1 MLFTP
6 AQRRI
11 LQWAALGLA
20 VAAVVWLLG
29 PVLTPFA
36 IAAVLAYALHP
47 LVERLRRCGC
57 RGCWRWRSSRS
68 AP

>member
-1 MLFTP
+1 
-6 AQRRI
+6 
-11 LQWAALGLA
+11 

-47 LVERLRRCGC
+47 WSKGSRRSVPRLL
-57 RGCWRWRSSRS
+57 RWRSSRS